1 MNSTINFGIDLGT
14 TNSAIAVYEAGEIN
28 VFKNPR
34 TLKQTIPS
42 VVAFKGDRI
51 LIGEKAAELLQ
62 KESADV
68 FGGFK
73 RRMGSMDRYPLSGTG
88 KTVSPIELSAIV
100 LKELRTFVQSD
111 TPPTAVVITIPA
123 AFDTNQSNAT
133 KQAGYDAG
141 FKEVI
146 LLQEPI
152 AASLAYANRKNAP
165 IEEGQWIVFDF
176 GGGTFDVALT
186 GIVDDEMKVLD
197 HEGDNFLGGKD
208 IDRAI
213 VEKFIVPELERSGTF
228 SGLLDK
234 MRRTDGAYHRLY
246 NKLIYLAEE
255 AKIALSS
262 IAAIEIEFD
271 VVDDDGKS
279 LDMVVSLSQQ
289 KLEEI
294 AQPFIDKAIALV
306 DTLLKR
312 NQMERNEINNIL
324 LVGGTTYLP
333 AVRKALSDSFG
344 IHVNTSID
352 PITAVVIGAAYFAGL
367 QVRKEVKEQKQSKQ
381 VSGPAA
387 FQLQTAY
394 ERIVRTDDTSL
405 LFKSSGEINNLTL
418 RVTREDGGFD
428 SGNIVLS
435 KGGVLQLP
443 LLPNV
448 FNDFLLS
455 VTDNHGTKLYE
466 ENIGITHGKFGI
478 HGQPLPHP
486 IGIEVDDPGTNST
499 YLDILFQK
507 NAILPLRRTI
517 VKKVADTVKVN
528 SASTIE
534 IHVYEGDIDSIP
546 QANKHIGSIVI
557 SGKDLLRDLIKGS
570 DIELTIEISESRDV
584 KVAAYLVLTDQHFA
598 NTFSPSEV
606 QFDGRSILQN
616 LDLFKKNLLHRREQ
630 SERKGKY
637 EEAGQIQKILQEIDS
652 LRPQIMALSE
662 SDTTDEKYMLDG
674 KAREI
679 GKKIHELFSNSFLT
693 KVTEDYFRV
702 KQYFISKIMAQE
714 ILPEEI
720 KSYEDVVS
728 RERAFLQEGNITVI
742 KQKIAQLEMMLR
754 RSDAQRRYT
763 NEELQLIYIH
773 FKGLEYDNKQKA
785 ADLVNKGEKAMGQG
799 DFISLYSVIAELA
812 QLHNMETNADNYF
825 ANRKTGL
832 E

>member
-14 TNSAIAVYEAGEIN
+14 TNSAIAMYDAGEIN

-51 LIGEKAAELLQ
+51 IIGEKAAELLQ
-62 KESADV
+62 KDNADV

-73 RRMGSMDRYPLSGTG
+73 RRMGSMDRYPLTG
-88 KTVSPIELSAIV
+88 SAKTVSPIELSAIV

-111 TPPTAVVITIPA
+111 TPPPAVVITIPA

-213 VEKFIVPELERSGTF
+213 VEKFIVPELEKAGTF
-228 SGLLDK
+228 AALLEN
-234 MRRTDGAYHRLY
+234 MRNTDGAYHRLY

-255 AKIALSS
+255 AKITLSS
-262 IAAIEIEFD
+262 ISQVDIEFD
-271 VVDDDGKS
+271 VEDETGKS
-279 LDMVVSLSQQ
+279 LDMVIPFFQH

-306 DTLLKR
+306 DMLLKR
-312 NQMERNEINNIL
+312 NRMERNEINNIL

-333 AVRKALSDSFG
+333 AVRKALTESFS
-344 IHVNTSID
+344 IPVNTSID

-367 QVRKEVKEQKQSKQ
+367 QVRKEVKEQKQSLRQ
-381 VSGPAA
+381 SGESK
-387 FQLQTAY
+387 FQIQTAY
-394 ERIVRTDDTSL
+394 ERIVRTEDTAL
-405 LFKSSGEINNLTL
+405 LYKTSGEINNLTL
-418 RVTREDGGFD
+418 RITRGDSGFD
-428 SGNIVLS
+428 SGNIFLS
-435 KGGVLQLP
+435 KGGVIQLP
-443 LLPNV
+443 LLPGV
-448 FNDFLLS
+448 FNDFLLQVNDS
-455 VTDNHGTKLYE
+455 HGTKVYE
-466 ENIGITHGKFGI
+466 EIIGITHGKFGI
-478 HGQPLPHP
+478 QGQPLPHP

-499 YLDILFQK
+499 YLEILFQK
-507 NAILPLRRTI
+507 NSILPLRRTI
-517 VKKVADTVKVN
+517 VKKVAESIKVG
-528 SASTIE
+528 SANTIE

-546 QANKHIGSIVI
+546 QANKHIGSIII
-557 SGKDLLRDLIKGS
+557 SGSDLLRDLIRGS

-584 KVAAYLVLTDQHFA
+584 KVAAYLVLTDQHFE
-598 NTFSPSEV
+598 NTFSPSEI
-606 QFDGRSILQN
+606 QFNGQSILQN

-637 EEAGQIQKILQEIDS
+637 EEAGQIQKILEEIDQ
-652 LRPQIMALSE
+652 LRPQIRALSDN
-662 SDTTDEKYMLDG
+662 DTTDEKYVLDG
-674 KAREI
+674 RAREI
-679 GKKIHELFSNSFLT
+679 GKRIHELFSNSFLT
-693 KVTEDYFRV
+693 KIIEDYFRV
-702 KQYFISKIMAQE
+702 KEYFVQKMLQQE

-720 KSYEDVVS
+720 KSFEDIVS
-728 RERAFLQEGNITVI
+728 RERTFLQEGNITVI
-742 KQKIAQLEMMLR
+742 KQKIAQLDMLLR
-754 RSDAQRRYT
+754 RSNAQRKYS

-773 FKGLEYDNKQKA
+773 FKGLDYQNKSKA

-812 QLHNMETNADNYF
+812 QLHNAESNADNYF